1 MTESY
6 PQVLSGPPDR
16 GAARS
21 PGVLDRLASFRVLYA
36 AFFAFVLGDYF
47 SVRAAEVLL
56 RRHFHAVVAEAVQ
69 VDPTTG
75 PISSQIQQ
83 RIEEGVRRSVWV
95 RIWGVRVNVIVLA
108 KDGVTPLYLGGRA
121 IPPPPTGSAA
131 QSFREAEQMLPALT
145 DVSVSVTQDSL
156 LASTL
161 LVVYAAVLLFGLFR
175 YNRALAR
182 KEAERLAAAIAARDA
197 TADRAARI
205 EQELQS
211 VRGRLAEVEPVE
223 EDQAEEIA
231 GLQRER
237 ASLQAKLA
245 ELGRREAAL
254 RAVAARSTDLEA
266 ERRSLEEMLE
276 EALGDVARRDDEIRN
291 LQTRLEGAAKAAP
304 KESAGGRA
312 RETELLGKRLRTLY
326 KNLEIDERAIDDL
339 VALRDAD
346 MKLKAEEAMKR
357 LSDEPDTAAVRRKVG
372 GLPPHLSIFELGFA
386 GKGRIYYTK
395 GEVRRYRILSVG
407 AKNSQKQDLEYLS
420 RLP

>member
-6 PQVLSGPPDR
+6 PQVLSGPPER
-16 GAARS
+16 GAART
-21 PGVLDRLASFRVLYA
+21 PGVFDRLASFRVLYA
-36 AFFAFVLGDYF
+36 AFFAFILIDYF

-56 RRHFHAVVAEAVQ
+56 RRHFRAVVAKAVQ
-69 VDPTTG
+69 VDPSAG
-75 PISSQIQQ
+75 PISAQIQQ
-83 RIEEGVRRSVWV
+83 RIGEEVTRSAWV

-108 KDGVTPLYLGGRA
+108 KDGVTPLYIGGRA
-121 IPPPPTGSAA
+121 IPPPPSGSAG

-161 LVVYAAVLLFGLFR
+161 LVGYATILLLGLFR

-182 KEAERLAAAIAARDA
+182 REAERLAAAMAARDA

-205 EQELQS
+205 EQELQA
-211 VRGRLAEVEPVE
+211 VRDRLAAVEPLE
-223 EDQAEEIA
+223 EDQAEEIQQ
-231 GLQRER
+231 LQRER
-237 ASLQAKLA
+237 AALQEKLA
-245 ELGRREAAL
+245 ELGRKESAL

-266 ERRSLEEMLE
+266 ERQGLEEMLE
-276 EALGDVARRDDEIRN
+276 EALGDVSRRDDEIRN
-291 LQTRLEGAAKAAP
+291 LQRRLEGAARTTP
-304 KESAGGRA
+304 KESGGRA

-326 KNLEIDERAIDDL
+326 KNLEIDDRAIDDL

-357 LSDEPDTAAVRRKVG
+357 LSDEPETAAIRRKVG

-386 GKGRIYYTK
+386 GKGRIYYSK
-395 GEVRRYRILSVG
+395 GEVRRHRILAVG
-407 AKNSQKQDLEYLS
+407 AKNSQKHDLEYLS